1 MGIKMD
7 FLDDK
12 FERIDADTTDPKFF
26 WDEFHRIT
34 EILDSDLSAIKRI
47 IDLDDSQFWR
57 KVYFR
62 TFFSY
67 LDALYI
73 LYVNY
78 SCSLIGLLFL
88 KNRT

>member
-12 FERIDADTTDPKFF
+12 FERIDSDTTDPKFF

-57 KVYFR
+57 RVYFR

-67 LDALYI
+67 LDGF
-73 LYVNY
+73 VY
-78 SCSLIGLLFL
+78 SLCQLFL
-88 KNRT
+88 FFNWFTVLEK